1 MVGTDA
7 CAACRDAAV
16 DAAHRTYPG
25 DRSRTRHTL
34 LPVLDLPYSS
44 MQSSSSDVF
53 VVPESSRMQ
62 VDEVVDNLANPSTPM
77 KLGSVSPMAQ
87 SGISIS
93 DEILH
98 KMYTVLGRLVQAGDE
113 DDVYQ
118 GQPGINLGRR
128 QAGSPQL
135 SKDGKISR

>member
-1 MVGTDA
+1 
-7 CAACRDAAV
+7 
-16 DAAHRTYPG
+16 
-25 DRSRTRHTL
+25 
-34 LPVLDLPYSS
+34 
-44 MQSSSSDVF
+44 
-53 VVPESSRMQ
+53 MQ
-62 VDEVVDNLANPSTPM
+62 VDEVVDNPANPSTPM
-77 KLGSVSPMAQ
+77 KLGSVFPMAQ

-98 KMYTVLGRLVQAGDE
+98 KMYTVFGRLVQAGDE

-118 GQPGINLGRR
+118 GQPGISLGRR